1 MICLH
6 YNSRKIDFEIKRGCI
21 VYKDG
26 GKVVLFD
33 TGCVQTISAK
43 QDVQGKIF
51 PKVNKFVDPTV
62 DQILGMDLIN
72 QRVFIDYPK
81 KELVYGEK
89 SSVDSPIAKYDLDVA
104 AFGLLTVSLNI
115 GGQKRKMLLDTGAST
130 SYLLEKY
137 AIQGK
142 PAGEIDDFYVDEPN
156 LFKTKVFSLSTEC
169 GNGVVSINY
178 GLPTKRIERTINVL
192 HVDGIIGYE
201 WLRRFKVLLDV
212 PNRCLTLGK

>member
-1 MICLH
+1 MKL
-6 YNSRKIDFEIKRGCI
+6 NFEIKRGCI

-51 PKVNKFVDPTV
+51 PKVHKFVDPTV
-62 DQILGMDLIN
+62 DQILGMDLIT
-72 QRVFIDYPK
+72 QQVFIDYPK
-81 KELVYGEK
+81 KELVCGEETK
-89 SSVDSPIAKYDLDVA
+89 IASPIAKYDLDVV

-137 AIQGK
+137 AIQGDSV
-142 PAGEIDDFYVDEPN
+142 GEIVDFYVEEPD
-156 LFKTKVFSLSTEC
+156 LFKTKVFSLITEC
-169 GNGVVSINY
+169 GNDMSLPIKY
-178 GLPTKRIERTINVL
+178 DLPTKRIERTINVL

>member
-1 MICLH
+1 MGFNMIH
-6 YNSRKIDFEIKRGCI
+6 NFEIKRGCI

-26 GKVVLFD
+26 SKVVLFD
-33 TGCVQTISAK
+33 TGCVRTISVE
-43 QDVQGKIF
+43 QDVQGEIF
-51 PKVNKFVDPTV
+51 PKVHKFVDPTV
-62 DQILGMDLIN
+62 DQILGMDLIT
-72 QRVFIDYPK
+72 QQVFIDYPK
-81 KELVYGEK
+81 KELVCGEETK
-89 SSVDSPIAKYDLDVA
+89 IASPIAKYDLDVV

-115 GGQKRKMLLDTGAST
+115 GGQKRKMLLDTGAAT

-137 AIQGK
+137 AILGK
-142 PAGEIDDFYVDEPN
+142 LAGEIDDFYVEEPN

-169 GNGVVSINY
+169 GNGMVSINY

-212 PNRCLTLGK
+212 PNRCLTLGI

>member
-1 MICLH
+1 MK
-6 YNSRKIDFEIKRGCI
+6 YNFEIKRGCI

-43 QDVQGKIF
+43 QDVYGKIF
-51 PKVNKFVDPTV
+51 PNVNKFVDPTV

-89 SSVDSPIAKYDLDVA
+89 SSVDSPIAKYDLEVA

-137 AIQGK
+137 AIQGDSV
-142 PAGEIDDFYVDEPN
+142 GEIVDFYVEEPD
-156 LFKTKVFSLSTEC
+156 LFKTKVFSLITEC
-169 GNGVVSINY
+169 GNDMSLPIKY
-178 GLPTKRIERTINVL
+178 GLPTELIERTINVL
-192 HVDGIIGYE
+192 RVDGIIGYE
-201 WLRRFKVLLDV
+201 WLRHFKVLLDV